1 MEIVFKQVN
10 FAYQGIGVGNRSVLH
25 DVNLSIPE
33 KQITA
38 LIGKT
43 GSGKT
48 TLTQLCNGILTANS
62 GQVRVGNINVS
73 QTTSE
78 DELFQIKQQVGMVF
92 QFPETQLFEKTVLED
107 VMFGALNFGYSKE
120 QARDMAVSALKRV
133 GIDDFYFNQ
142 SPLSLSGGQMRRV
155 AIAGVLAYAPKILVF
170 DEPTAGLD
178 TSSKQEFMSLCR
190 ALRQEG
196 MTIII
201 VSHDMDEVAE
211 ITDNIAVM
219 MDGTVVDFGTSEE
232 VFYRDEFDSYGL
244 DRPQVVKLYRALNE
258 KYNVCTMK
266 KPVTFAELMS
276 GLQAL
281 KKGETNE

>member
-10 FAYQGIGVGNRSVLH
+10 FAYQGIGVGNRAVLN

-48 TLTQLCNGILTANS
+48 TLMQLCNGILMANS

-78 DELFQIKQQVGMVF
+78 DELFQLKKQVGMVF
-92 QFPETQLFEKTVLED
+92 QFPETQLFERTVLED
-107 VMFGALNFGYSKE
+107 VMFGALNFGYNKE
-120 QARDMAVSALKRV
+120 QAKEMAVAALKRV
-133 GIDDFYFNQ
+133 GIDDIYFNQ

-155 AIAGVLAYAPKILVF
+155 AIAGVLAYAPKVLVF

-190 ALRQEG
+190 TLRQEG

-211 ITDNIAVM
+211 LADNVAVM
-219 MDGTVVDFGTSEE
+219 MNGTVVDFGTSKE
-232 VFYRDEFDSYGL
+232 VFHRSNFDTYGL
-244 DRPQVVKLYRALNE
+244 DRPQVVKLYRVLNE
-258 KYNVCTMK
+258 QYHVAMTK